1 MAIKVWAHGDY
12 PTAAQM
18 NEYKTVLD
26 AAKAALNAGSP
37 ALPMQVA
44 AEHASSGEF
53 WVWHCYR
60 YLHYGSNGVL
70 VDQDGVYPDV
80 SLSED
85 DNQLGVLDLDSLGWL
100 QYGRVYKVT
109 GVTWCQED
117 WEP

>member
-53 WVWHCYR
+53 WVWHAYR
-60 YLHYGSNGVL
+60 YLHYGSNGAL

-85 DNQLGVLDLDSLGWL
+85 ENELGCLDLQSLGWL
-100 QYGRVYKVT
+100 AYGRVYKVT

>member
-1 MAIKVWAHGDY
+1 MAIKVWAHGDK
-12 PTAAQM
+12 PTWAQM
-18 NEYKTVLD
+18 SEYKTVLD

-44 AEHASSGEF
+44 AAHATSGEF
-53 WVWHCYR
+53 WVWHTYR
-60 YLHYGSNGVL
+60 YLWYGSNGAL
-70 VDQDGVYPDV
+70 VDQNGVYPDV

-85 DNQLGVLDLDSLGWL
+85 ENELGCLDLESLGWL